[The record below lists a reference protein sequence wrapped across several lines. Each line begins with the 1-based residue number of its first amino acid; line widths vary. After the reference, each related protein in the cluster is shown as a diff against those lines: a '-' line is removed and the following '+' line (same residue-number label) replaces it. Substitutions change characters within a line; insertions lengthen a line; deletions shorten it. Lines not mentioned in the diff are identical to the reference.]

1 MTPAAVAGGQETP
14 EPPGMARRM
23 ACFLYEGVLLFGLLM
38 MAAYLYS
45 SLTQQRH
52 ALQGKLGLQAF
63 LFVLLGIYFGWFW
76 SRGGQTLAMKTWH
89 LRVVRTGGLPLTQAR
104 AVSRYVLSW
113 LWFLPGLA
121 LSYSVAHN
129 STLAIFGSIAAGVVA
144 YALIA
149 RLRRDQRFLH
159 DVVCDCKVIDWR
171 PAAGPSASH
180 SR

>member
-1 MTPAAVAGGQETP
+1 MLAAFPSGHAIP
-14 EPPGMARRM
+14 EPPGVARRL
-23 ACFLYEGVLLFGLLM
+23 ACFLYEGVLLFGVLM

-52 ALQGKLGLQAF
+52 ALQGKVGLQAF

-89 LRVVRTGGLPLTQAR
+89 LRVVRTCGLPLTQAR

-121 LSYSVAHN
+121 MSYSVAHN
-129 STLAIFGSIAAGVVA
+129 STVEIFGSIAVGVAA
-144 YALIA
+144 YASIA
-149 RLRRDQRFLH
+149 RLRRDRRFFH
-159 DVVCDCKVIDWR
+159 DVLCDCNVIDWR
-171 PAAGPSASH
+171 PVVGPSAANSQ
-180 SR
+180 